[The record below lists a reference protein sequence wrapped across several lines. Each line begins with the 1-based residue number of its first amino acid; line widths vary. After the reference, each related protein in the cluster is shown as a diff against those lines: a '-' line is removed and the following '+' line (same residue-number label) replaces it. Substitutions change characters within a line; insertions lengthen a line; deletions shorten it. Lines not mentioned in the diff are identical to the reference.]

1 MNIKI
6 IHTLIKV
13 SLILSLFVLGGCS
26 GLPGLN
32 KDPNARGFKKLK
44 TDTPIDHNKLS
55 YRNINVNFYDLN
67 KMQIKDFENLNN
79 GSQYNPNKNS
89 AKYEDVY
96 SYTYQYVMGKG
107 DVVSI
112 KMTDITDVDGSY
124 TINPDGY
131 ITIPYVGELLL
142 WDQSKTEARAYIT
155 EELERYYKRPEIII
169 EIEEYNSSFVYI
181 TGAVRAPQSM
191 LLSETPVRLLDFVIR
206 ANTNPLSEE
215 KLINNKIVLRRDGDV
230 YKINMSKIAE
240 GSYEKNNFFLKKQDV
255 IYVERNKDGIFV
267 FGELKKPG
275 IFVPHAG
282 LTLTELLSNA
292 GITQLTANAKKVFVI
307 RENLDKFLHVD
318 VFKLDVR
325 NPVSLITG
333 RKFHLQSSDIVFV
346 PPSKIVQWNRLI
358 SLLTPSTDLFKSY
371 NPVIQSGVAATKTS
385 GEHTY

>member
-1 MNIKI
+1 MNTKTIR
-6 IHTLIKV
+6 TLIKV
-13 SLILSLFVLGGCS
+13 SLILFLFVLSSCS

-32 KDPNARGFKKLK
+32 KDPSARGFKKLK
-44 TDTPIDHNKLS
+44 PDTSVDRNKLS
-55 YRNINVNFYDLN
+55 YRNINVNFYNLN
-67 KMQIKDFENLNN
+67 QMLIKDFENLNN
-79 GSQYNPNKNS
+79 GSQYNLDQNS
-89 AKYEDVY
+89 EKYEDVY
-96 SYTYQYVMGKG
+96 TYTYRYVMGKG

-112 KMTDITDVDGSY
+112 KMTDIPDVDGSY

-142 WDQSKTEARAYIT
+142 WDQSKTEAQQYIA
-155 EELERYYKRPEIII
+155 EELAIYYKNPEIII
-169 EIEEYNSSFVYI
+169 KIEEYNSSFVYI

-206 ANTNPLSEE
+206 ANSNPLSED
-215 KLINNKIVLRRDGDV
+215 KLFNDKIVLRRDGAV

-240 GSYEKNNFFLKKQDV
+240 GSYEQNNFFLKKKDV

-267 FGELKKPG
+267 FGELNTPG
-275 IFVPHAG
+275 IFVPYEG

-307 RENLDKFLHVD
+307 RENLEKFLHVD
-318 VFKLDVR
+318 IFKLDVR

-333 RKFHLQSSDIVFV
+333 RKFHLKSSDIVFI

-371 NPVIQSGVAATKTS
+371 NPVIQAGVASTKTS
-385 GEHTY
+385 GEQVY